1 MVSVPSFL
9 AMPYYCGM
17 AKTLAVT
24 APFIAKTNGS
34 ESRLVREALAQT
46 FKGNT
51 FLQSAA
57 GLFAPHPGDVTNTNM
72 AFALEPGHGYTRAG
86 DPNNEVE
93 VAGAKNVEIEI
104 TITGTPTSTQLQTG
118 TSYGISIT
126 STIYHLDL
134 AKTSAP
140 VCRIERM
147 ASGSEVGDT
156 NPRVIATL
164 L

>member
-1 MVSVPSFL
+1 MAYHYP
-9 AMPYYCGM
+9 MP
-17 AKTLAVT
+17 KTLAVA
-24 APFIAKTNGS
+24 APWIAKTNGS
-34 ESRLVREALAQT
+34 ESRLVREALSQT

-51 FLQSAA
+51 FLQAAA
-57 GLFAPHPGDVTNTNM
+57 GLFAPHPGDITNTNI
-72 AFALEPGHGYTRAG
+72 AFALEPGNSYTRAG

-93 VAGAKNVEIEI
+93 VAGGSDVQIEI
-104 TITGTPTSTQLQTG
+104 TITGTPTSAQLQTG
-118 TSYGISIT
+118 TGYGISIT

-134 AKTSAP
+134 AKTSNP